1 VPRFEPE
8 EVVQASL
15 RGLELG
21 ELVCIPGLEDVD
33 SLTRHDQ
40 AEVALLLAGLR
51 PPLATR
57 YQASGGSTTSERR
70 S

>member
-1 VPRFEPE
+1 M
-8 EVVQASL
+8 QASL

-57 YQASGGSTTSERR
+57 YKLEGGSTAAETPS
-70 S
+70 